1 MEKSCKSLEEE
12 IFFNFDFVYTHLFLK
27 KKLWN
32 FLVRD
37 VSEVYS
43 STETQ
48 MRQRKSVTSFSK
60 KQSSVNSDSIFS
72 IDKMTIK
79 MLSGT
84 FTCCSNVPKQTQ
96 TKHLS
101 PGRPMVTK
109 LNTRGNTGWI
119 FITVFWGE
127 SAPQTWIFF

>member
-32 FLVRD
+32 FLIRD

-60 KQSSVNSDSIFS
+60 LAK
-72 IDKMTIK
+72 
-79 MLSGT
+79 LSQQWQY
-84 FTCCSNVPKQTQ
+84 F
-96 TKHLS
+96 
-101 PGRPMVTK
+101 
-109 LNTRGNTGWI
+109 
-119 FITVFWGE
+119 
-127 SAPQTWIFF
+127 